1 MSKTL
6 VGTKTVNSIQELRS
20 LLADLASGDCCY
32 FARWAH
38 RVSGMVK
45 AIDDVLLEPD
55 GSPEGQMFG
64 HNFEVRWKKIS
75 QQCYEVLLLHCDK
88 SVTEWQF
95 TPVGN
100 GWQVPATP
108 LNSHFYD
115 ADETRFP
122 QGFELAKKIKL
133 QQRYFQDAMTAT
145 VHFVALTIVSSR

>member
-1 MSKTL
+1 MSEAL
-6 VGTKTVNSIQELRS
+6 VGTKTVDSIQELRS
-20 LLADLASGDCCY
+20 LLANLATGDCCY

-38 RVSGMVK
+38 KVSGMVT
-45 AIDDVLLEPD
+45 AIDDVLPEPN

-64 HNFEVRWKKIS
+64 SNFEVRWKKTS
-75 QQCYEVLLLHCDK
+75 QQRYEVLLLHCEK

-100 GWQVPATP
+100 GWHVPKTP
-108 LNSHFYD
+108 LGSYFYD

-122 QGFELAKKIKL
+122 QGFELAKKMKL
-133 QQRYFQDAMTAT
+133 RQRYFQDVMTAT